1 MSFIIENQADQAY
14 INKVL
19 QESKIL
25 KSYKIDWTI
34 EEVIRFANILKID
47 QPLAPIIRTYKID
60 GEKLF
65 DIPYLSANLE
75 AMINETN
82 FLPMYKLFYV
92 VNSIIKLE

>member
-1 MSFIIENQADQAY
+1 MSFIIENQADRAY
-14 INKVL
+14 ITKVL

-25 KSYKIDWTI
+25 KSCKIDWTL

-47 QPLAPIIRTYKID
+47 EPLTPIIRAYKIN

-65 DIPYLSANLE
+65 DIPYLSAHLE
-75 AMINETN
+75 SMINETN